1 MADELI
7 DIFNESNEP
16 TGVQKMKS
24 EAHRD
29 GYWHRAAHI
38 WIYNSKGEILLQ
50 LRAKGKELHPNT
62 WDISVA
68 GHVAA
73 GEKPATSA
81 LRELEEEIGL
91 KAREKDLIFKKILNR
106 ESVYNKINNKE
117 FDYVYFLK
125 FDGKIDQLKKQD
137 KEVQEIEFMPIGQLE
152 KELKNNYKK
161 FTPHGKYWFD
171 AIGEVRKRLGK
182 EVAEV

>member
-29 GYWHRAAHI
+29 GLRHRAAHV

-50 LRAKGKELHPNT
+50 LRAKDKLFFPDL
-62 WDISVA
+62 WDVSVA

-73 GEKPATSA
+73 GEEPIVSA

-91 KAREKDLIFKKILNR
+91 KVKKEDLQFFKNMKVEEI
-106 ESVYNKINNKE
+106 YDKINNKE
-117 FDYVYFLK
+117 FYYVYLLK

-137 KEVQEIEFMPIGQLE
+137 KEVQEIEFIPIEQLE
-152 KELKNNYKK
+152 KELKNHYKK
-161 FTPHGKYWFD
+161 FTPHGQYWFD
-171 AIGEVRKRLGK
+171 AIEKVNKRMGKGVVEV
-182 EVAEV
+182 